1 MSDGGL
7 KQTLV
12 IGLGNP
18 LMADDGLGIAAL
30 ERLRERWL
38 LPESVRLVD
47 GGTWGMNLLPL
58 IEQAEEVLLL
68 DAIDRGAPPGEVIV
82 LERAEVPRWLGIKLS
97 PHQIGLSEV
106 LALAELR
113 GNLPARLV
121 AIGLQPARVEM
132 FSGLSPELESE
143 LDQLLAA
150 VEQRLIEWGH
160 TPVEFRA
167 PHGSAVCRSLPH
179 PPIGGHHQCD
189 SIC

>member
-1 MSDGGL
+1 MSDGL

-12 IGLGNP
+12 IDLGNP

-38 LPESVRLVD
+38 LPETVRLVD

-58 IEQAEEVLLL
+58 IEQADEVLLL

-82 LERAEVPRWLGIKLS
+82 LERADLPRWLGIKLS
-97 PHQIGLSEV
+97 PHQIGLS
-106 LALAELR
+106 
-113 GNLPARLV
+113 ARVV

-132 FSGLSPELESE
+132 FSGLSPELESG

-160 TPVEFRA
+160 TQPS
-167 PHGSAVCRSLPH
+167 SALRVHPLPKPAASL
-179 PPIGGHHQCD
+179 IGGL
-189 SIC
+189 